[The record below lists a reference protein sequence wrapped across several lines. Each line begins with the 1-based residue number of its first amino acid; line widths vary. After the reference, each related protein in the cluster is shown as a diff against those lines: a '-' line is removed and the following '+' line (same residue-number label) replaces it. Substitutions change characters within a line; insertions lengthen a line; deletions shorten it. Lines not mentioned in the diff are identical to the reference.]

1 MEWESDS
8 PCHSHTYP
16 GQECWC
22 PGRCSSWE
30 LKFRDCGAIPGQAL
44 LLTVE
49 RGIEG
54 MWGRR
59 FWWEMQVEESQAA
72 MEARRY
78 CLVMHRGWSHHH
90 SLSLPTHSSI
100 HSWAVER
107 LAHQMPDALNYRVG
121 PHPGSSFKRLMSQTT
136 EKDPKQRSP
145 LNTWTGGAMEKDWPK
160 GPSDHQL
167 QEARKKTLIGP

>member
-8 PCHSHTYP
+8 SCHSHTYP
-16 GQECWC
+16 AEGCRS
-22 PGRCSSWE
+22 PGRHSSWE
-30 LKFRDCGAIPGQAL
+30 LEFRDCGAILGRGL
-44 LLTVE
+44 LLTAE
-49 RGIEG
+49 RWIEQ

-59 FWWEMQVEESQAA
+59 LWWEMPVEESH
-72 MEARRY
+72 
-78 CLVMHRGWSHHH
+78 CWVMHRGWSHPH

-167 QEARKKTLIGP
+167 QEAQKKTLIGP